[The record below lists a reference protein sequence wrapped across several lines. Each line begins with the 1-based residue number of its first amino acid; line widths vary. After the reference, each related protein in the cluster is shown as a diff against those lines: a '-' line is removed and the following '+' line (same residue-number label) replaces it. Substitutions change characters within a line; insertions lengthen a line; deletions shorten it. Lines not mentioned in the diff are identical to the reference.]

1 MKKIFLL
8 LTVGILSLTSCNN
21 DDDFVNTTPVGDG
34 DTVGET
40 FDLNN
45 VNLTFDP
52 NTGRYAYLTIFDRPI
67 VSSDVVLVYRRYMD
81 DGFNVW
87 QSIPR
92 TIYFDNGDELDYDFN
107 FSVND
112 VLIYATGN
120 FDVGFAPGFT
130 QNQQFRIVIVPS
142 DFVSGVDVNN
152 YNEVAR
158 KMNTKES
165 EVIKK

>member
-8 LTVGILSLTSCNN
+8 LTVGIISLTSCNN

-34 DTVGET
+34 DTIGET
-40 FDLNN
+40 IDLTG

-52 NTGRYAYLTIFDRPI
+52 NTGRYAIVYPFEPAIFD
-67 VSSDVVLVYRRYMD
+67 SDVVLVYRRTLD

-87 QSIPR
+87 QPIPR
-92 TIYFDNGDELDYDFN
+92 TLYFDNGDELDYDFN
-107 FSVND
+107 FSAND

-120 FDVGFAPGFT
+120 FDLGFAPGFT

-142 DFVSGVDVNN
+142 DFATDLSGVSYD
-152 YNEVAR
+152 EVAR
-158 KMNTKES
+158 KLNIKES
-165 EVIKK
+165 AVIKK